1 MFLYPNVSRFVAAPE
16 TKSLYPNV
24 SRFVAAPEAKFLYPN
39 ISPSHEASQA
49 KSKVLRPPPSLFLP
63 KQPGSKSVMGEWRR
77 HLPFG

>member
-49 KSKVLRPPPSLFLP
+49 KSKVLRPPPFFSLSS
-63 KQPGSKSVMGEWRR
+63 QVASQ
-77 HLPFG
+77 